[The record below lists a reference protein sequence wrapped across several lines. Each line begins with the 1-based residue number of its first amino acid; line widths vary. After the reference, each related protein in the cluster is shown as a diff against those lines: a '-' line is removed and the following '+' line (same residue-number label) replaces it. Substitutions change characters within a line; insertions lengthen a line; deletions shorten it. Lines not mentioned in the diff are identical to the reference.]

1 MNGYHMSALAETRLA
16 SQRDEA
22 DRQRLVASPK
32 ASRDD
37 SASYQP
43 ARLWRASLHAMLR
56 RAVPRLETTR

>member
-1 MNGYHMSALAETRLA
+1 MNGYNMSALAEARLA

-37 SASYQP
+37 PASYQP
-43 ARLWRASLHAMLR
+43 ARLWPARLQALLR